1 MTITDD
7 VFNEMVKYIE
17 DNYGIN
23 LKKKKNLIVGRL
35 ENYLVRN
42 GYKDYREY
50 MNYVKSDA
58 SGNEA
63 NVLMNY
69 ITTNHTYFLR
79 ENLHFNYLKDVI
91 LPKLYEREQS
101 RKSIYLWSAAS
112 STGEEPYSIVMT
124 LQDFFRTKPGKW
136 DTRILA
142 TDVSTQALNK
152 GIAGIYLNEQ
162 LDPLPASW
170 KKSYFENYSDTQKRV
185 RKEIRNE
192 VIFRQQNLMK
202 PFSFKNRFHIVFLRN
217 VMIYFE
223 EDTKFKLVNK
233 IYDCMQPGGFLIIG
247 LSEVLDK
254 RNTNFK
260 YIQSSIYQKI

>member
-1 MTITDD
+1 MNITDE
-7 VFNEMVKYIE
+7 VFYDMVNYIQK
-17 DNYGIN
+17 NYGIN
-23 LKKKKNLIVGRL
+23 LKNKKNLIVGRL

-50 MNYVKSDA
+50 MEIVKNDK
-58 SGNEA
+58 SGAEA
-63 NVLMNY
+63 NVLINY

-79 ENLHFNYLKDVI
+79 EMLHFNYLKDVI
-91 LPKLYEREQS
+91 LPRLYEKEQS
-101 RKSIYLWSAAS
+101 KKSIYLWSAAS

-124 LQDFFRTKPGKW
+124 LRDFFYTKPGW

-152 GIAGIYLNEQ
+152 GIAGIYMNEQ
-162 LDPLPASW
+162 LDALPDSW
-170 KKSYFENYSDTQKRV
+170 KRRYFENYSDTQKRV
-185 RKEIRNE
+185 RKEIRDE

-202 PFSFKNRFHIVFLRN
+202 PFSFKNKFHIVFLRN

-223 EDTKFKLVNK
+223 DDTKFKLVNK
-233 IYDCMQPGGFLIIG
+233 IYDCMQPGGYLIIG